1 MNQLI
6 TGLLI
11 AATSILLG
19 CLYLPFIDAP
29 PVFDDHGVL
38 DADVALYY
46 ATHPFPLV
54 SRSLPYFT
62 LGFVKVISNDAISW
76 NRATNIGILFSLAL
90 ATFFFLRRAA
100 QTEENG
106 IFNRRAIL
114 VCCAVTLW
122 FTVNPVAVY
131 GTAYIAQRTILL
143 ATLFTVL
150 AANLYLRAHRENRS
164 IDLLSS
170 ALCSALA
177 MLCKEHA
184 VLTPFAIIAL
194 TPLATTWTAISLR
207 KVLTYLALLMPACL
221 WILSHKVVEPGSTY
235 EINAAVILDQL
246 SSTQTFGPFTD
257 LWMMSAATQTGLFL
271 RYAAAW
277 LWPNPSHLS
286 ADIRIEFETHW
297 AGYPGYALAMGTIAL
312 ISASSLVFFKPSH
325 NQSVKLISCGLL
337 FSAVLF
343 AVELSV
349 VRIQEPFVLYRSML
363 WAPGYALFVAGLLM
377 WSFEKIEQMRPA
389 LTTPALVLI
398 LLAPLLILPWSINR
412 LESFSSE
419 RALWT
424 DALEKLPRPE
434 TPGADRIYY
443 NLAGEAFKSKDYPEA
458 LRFSDMVVQQNPKA
472 FYGYLGRATA
482 LMALGQLQLA
492 EEAFDAAETQPKPD
506 KFNGYIQFK
515 RCILHELKGEKS
527 AVEPCIRKS
536 AEMGYGQAIT
546 ILKLRGNA
554 TLP

>member
-1 MNQLI
+1 MKRLI
-6 TGLLI
+6 NGLLI

-19 CLYLPFIDAP
+19 CLYLPFIDSP

-38 DADVALYY
+38 DADVALHY

-150 AANLYLRAHRENRS
+150 AANLYLRAHRENRN

-194 TPLATTWTAISLR
+194 TPLATAWTALSLR
-207 KVLTYLALLMPACL
+207 RVLIYLALLMPACL
-221 WILSHKVVEPGSTY
+221 WTLSHGAIEPGSAY
-235 EINAAVILDQL
+235 EINAAVILDQF
-246 SSTQTFGPFTD
+246 SSTQTFGPFPD

-271 RYAAAW
+271 RYAAVW

-286 ADIRIEFETHW
+286 ADIRIDFETLW
-297 AGYPGYALAMGTIAL
+297 AGYVGYALAIGTIAL
-312 ISASSLVFFKPSH
+312 VALCSLVFFKPRYK
-325 NQSVKLISCGLL
+325 QSVKLISSGLL
-337 FSAVLF
+337 FSAVMF
-343 AVELSV
+343 VVELSV

-363 WAPGYALFVAGLLM
+363 WAPGYALFATGLFI
-377 WSFEKIEQMRPA
+377 WSFEKMEQMRPT
-389 LTTPALVLI
+389 LTTPALILI
-398 LLAPLLILPWSINR
+398 LLAPILILPWSINR
-412 LESFSSE
+412 LESFGSE
-419 RALWT
+419 KALWA
-424 DALEKLPRPE
+424 DAMEKLPRLE

-492 EEAFDAAETQPKPD
+492 EEAFDAAEKQPKPD

-527 AVEPCIRKS
+527 AVEPCIQKS

-546 ILKLRGNA
+546 LLKLRG
-554 TLP
+554 TSPH